1 MKRMVTTALLVSLM
15 AASAAMAGTPPHWT
29 SGPDHDSSRD
39 SRDSHP
45 DRGQS
50 RSQDRDRDDRR
61 GDRRGDDRGER
72 RYARDPR
79 PDSRRDDGHDSD
91 SRWSDARYHD
101 HVRVDNGRAYARERF
116 RGGYYQAPRGYYRH
130 AWVRGERLPPAF
142 YARPYLVYG
151 YRGYHLYDPPRGYY
165 WVRVNNDVVLTAIA
179 TGIVLDVVY
188 NLYY

>member
-1 MKRMVTTALLVSLM
+1 
-15 AASAAMAGTPPHWT
+15 MAGTPPHWT
-29 SGPDHDSSRD
+29 SDPQRDSSRD
-39 SRDSHP
+39 SRDSRP
-45 DRGQS
+45 
-50 RSQDRDRDDRR
+50 DRDDRH